1 MRYECY
7 PGYCNNET
15 RTVAVSIC
23 RHKGTYS
30 RINKDLPT
38 VKLSAFTYAMVHCST
53 NWKSKATQVEFESLS
68 TPYDMSYTIVLTLS
82 LHACISMAYEIMKAS
97 SDVRISLV
105 R

>member
-23 RHKGTYS
+23 RHKRTYS
-30 RINKDLPT
+30 RINKDLPA
-38 VKLSAFTYAMVHCST
+38 VDLSAFTLWCT
-53 NWKSKATQVEFESLS
+53 NWKSRATQVEFESLS
-68 TPYDMSYTIVLTLS
+68 TRYDMSYTIVLTLS
-82 LHACISMAYEIMKAS
+82 LHACISMAYEIMKTS
-97 SDVRISLV
+97 IDVRISLV